1 MPEGENVK
9 AIILAAGEGKRLRPL
24 TYSIPKPLLPVAGKP
39 TIEYVIDNIITA
51 PVRDIYIAT
60 RASDRSDSIKRYF
73 ENSPR
78 EDIKIHTIDVL
89 GWETGGDL
97 KAVSYEAGIKED
109 DAFIVAFGDNI
120 TEINLECM
128 LKEHKRRKKLVTMAV
143 FPVPE
148 EDKKRFGIAVLNDE
162 KEIIEFIEKPQH
174 PEKIK
179 SNLANAGYYVF
190 EGNVL
195 GRIPYG
201 RVRTEDSI
209 IPQLVKENQVTGF
222 EITPPYWL
230 DIGTVE
236 SYNLANKMILEKKG
250 ILPPPNFKK

>member
-1 MPEGENVK
+1 MK

-39 TIEYVIDNIITA
+39 TIEYVIDNIITE
-51 PVRDIYIAT
+51 PGVDEIFIAT
-60 RASDRSDSIKRYF
+60 RASDRSDAIRKYF

-78 EDIKIHTIDVL
+78 ADVNIHTVDAL

-97 KAVSYEAGIKED
+97 KAAAYEACIKQD
-109 DAFIVAFGDNI
+109 DTFIVAFGDNI
-120 TEINLECM
+120 TEISLDCM
-128 LKEHKRRKKLVTMAV
+128 LTEHKKRKKLATMAV

-162 KEIIEFIEKPQH
+162 KGMVNFCEKPKH
-174 PEKIK
+174 PEKIN

-190 EGNVL
+190 EGGVL
-195 GRIPYG
+195 DRIPYG
-201 RVRTEDSI
+201 RVRTEDSVM
-209 IPQLVKENQVTGF
+209 PQLVKENQVTGF

-236 SYNLANKMILEKKG
+236 SYNLANKMILERKG
-250 ILPPPNFKK
+250 ILPPPNSNISR